1 MSFLGRGLS
10 RLNDWRSP
18 VYVTRKTTVVS
29 PKDDITSND
38 IMIINYDVEKK
49 KELIIKKIKHVW
61 MNGLQ

>member
-49 KELIIKKIKHVW
+49 KRI
-61 MNGLQ
+61 NN